1 MDRVFIIAEAGV
13 NHNGDINIAKQ
24 LIDIAVEAEADAVKF
39 QTFIASEGIAKKTPK
54 VDYQIQNDG
63 EESSM
68 LEMCQKLELSEDNHR
83 VLIEYAKKRNIKFMS
98 TAMGRQSVDLLN
110 KFELDIWKISSGEIV
125 NLPLLKKVGKLNKKL
140 ILSTGMAN
148 LGEVE
153 TALEILMSSG
163 TKRSNI
169 SILHCTTEY
178 PTPMCDVNLKAM
190 LTLKRAFQLPVGYS
204 DHTMGIEVA
213 VAAVALGAK
222 IIEKHFTV
230 SRKESGPDHLASLE
244 PLELKEMVNSIRNI
258 ELALGSGIKKISES
272 EKKNISLVRRTIVA
286 ETHISQG
293 DKFTE
298 KNLGIKRVGEGI
310 SLMRWDEIIGR
321 EAVKDFAPGE
331 IIHI

>member
-83 VLIEYAKKRNIKFMS
+83 VLIEYSKKRNIKFMS

-110 KFELDIWKISSGEIV
+110 KFELDVWKISSGEIV
-125 NLPLLKKVGKLNKKL
+125 NLPLLRKIGKLNKKI

-153 TALEILMSSG
+153 TALEILTSSG

-190 LTLKRAFQLPVGYS
+190 LTLERAFQLPVGYS
-204 DHTMGIEVA
+204 DHTVGIEVA

-258 ELALGSGIKKISES
+258 ELALGSGVKKISES
-272 EKKNISLVRRTIVA
+272 EKKNISLVRRAIVA

-298 KNLGIKRVGEGI
+298 NNLGIKKAGEGI
-310 SLMRWDEIIGR
+310 SPMRWDEIIGR
-321 EAVKDFAPGE
+321 EAVKDFAPDE
-331 IIHI
+331 MIYI